1 MYGLRVC
8 INNFSEI
15 IANLHE
21 VCRVRKVQQ
30 LKKYDVRSWAMFRDR
45 ANWLGVKRDVEL
57 YRITI
62 PYGD

>member
-8 INNFSEI
+8 INHFTQV
-15 IANLHE
+15 IAGFHE
-21 VCRVRKVQQ
+21 VCCARKVQQ
-30 LKKYDVRSWAMFRDR
+30 LKQHDVRSWAMFRDR
-45 ANWLGVKRDVEL
+45 ASWLRVKRDVEL